1 MSPSDHRDI
10 DRVLAVVSDL
20 KRAIKTLEILHEF
33 DVKLAMEFRKKEL
46 ALLANSVR
54 SSGGGGHAVVG
65 DAVAVGAALHMSAYG
80 T

>member
-1 MSPSDHRDI
+1 
-10 DRVLAVVSDL
+10 
-20 KRAIKTLEILHEF
+20 
-33 DVKLAMEFRKKEL
+33 MEFRKKEL